1 MLKQQHPNYFYL
13 ETGKTSANLLYKV
26 EAKLIES
33 NWIVAF
39 ENLEVQFTKNSNIIK
54 LNKK

>member
-1 MLKQQHPNYFYL
+1 MLKQQHTNYFYL

-39 ENLEVQFTKNSNIIK
+39 ENLEVQLTKNSNIIK

>member
-1 MLKQQHPNYFYL
+1 MLKQWHTNYFYL
-13 ETGKTSANLLYKV
+13 ETGETSSYLLYKV

-33 NWIVAF
+33 NSIVAF
-39 ENLEVQFTKNSNIIK
+39 ENLEVQLTKNSNIIK